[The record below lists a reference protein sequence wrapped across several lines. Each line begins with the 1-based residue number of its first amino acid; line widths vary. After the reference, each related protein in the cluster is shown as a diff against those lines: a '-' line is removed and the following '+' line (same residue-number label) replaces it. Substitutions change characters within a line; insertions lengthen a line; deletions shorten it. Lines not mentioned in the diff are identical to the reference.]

1 MDLRVEASTVGSVL
15 ADALSPRHI
24 GAERFRVVVKAV
36 DEGREQRRLLQRR
49 GRVCQ
54 CESNRAGGRE
64 HRLLSSSATNQ
75 VKFGLT
81 ATFLELTAARPSGR
95 RRLRS
100 IRACFREGKEISVWK
115 FSWPRGEN
123 FCCVFSFSGYYRLR
137 SS

>member
-1 MDLRVEASTVGSVL
+1 MKHPVSPPPPPPTPPPSHPGSATRVTVYCQLMDLRVEASAVGSVL

-64 HRLLSSSATNQ
+64 HRFLPTSATNQ
-75 VKFGLT
+75 
-81 ATFLELTAARPSGR
+81 
-95 RRLRS
+95 
-100 IRACFREGKEISVWK
+100 
-115 FSWPRGEN
+115 
-123 FCCVFSFSGYYRLR
+123 
-137 SS
+137 